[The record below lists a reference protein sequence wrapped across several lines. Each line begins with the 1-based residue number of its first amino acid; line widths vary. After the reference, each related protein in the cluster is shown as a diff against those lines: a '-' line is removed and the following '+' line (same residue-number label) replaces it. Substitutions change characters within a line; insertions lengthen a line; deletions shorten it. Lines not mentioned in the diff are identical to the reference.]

1 MNALKIIEHLDN
13 HGVTLWANGEDI
25 GYRGD
30 MNVITASVIE
40 QLRNNK
46 QDILQ
51 LLNEPSQSHD
61 HLPIDWQ
68 IALSILDD
76 MTAERRAQMV
86 YHKAPVNILRREWR
100 KRYQMTLS
108 LNDWE
113 TERLEQDLRF
123 NQYVHFNGMLETVER
138 TTPEFEAKAL
148 EFIIWA
154 ESKGIKHMFLT
165 IPTGL
170 INDGRIRT
178 LPADTVSGLDEYMKQ
193 NSQV

>member
-1 MNALKIIEHLDN
+1 MNALEIIEYLDN
-13 HGVTLWANGEDI
+13 HGVTLWADGEDI

-30 MNVITASVIE
+30 MSVITTSVIE

-51 LLNEPSQSHD
+51 LLNEPSQSFD
-61 HLPIDWQ
+61 HLPMDWQ
-68 IALSILDD
+68 IALSILEE
-76 MTAERRAQMV
+76 MTAEKRAQMV
-86 YHKAPVNILRREWR
+86 YDKAPVNILRREWR
-100 KRYQMTLS
+100 KRYQMALS

-154 ESKGIKHMFLT
+154 ENKGIKYQFLT

-193 NSQV
+193 HS

>member
-1 MNALKIIEHLDN
+1 MNAIEIIEYLDD
-13 HGVTLWANGEDI
+13 HEVTLWADGEDI

-30 MNVITASVIE
+30 ISVINASVIE
-40 QLRNNK
+40 QLRSHK
-46 QDILQ
+46 QDILK

-86 YHKAPVNILRREWR
+86 YDKAPVNILRREWR
-100 KRYQMTLS
+100 KRYQMALS

-113 TERLEQDLRF
+113 TERLEQELRF
-123 NQYVHFNGMLETVER
+123 KQYVHFNGMLETVER

-154 ESKGIKHMFLT
+154 EANGIKHQFLT

-178 LPADTVSGLDEYMKQ
+178 LPADTVKGLDEYMEQ
-193 NSQV
+193 HS